1 MKLLAIGDVVG
12 TKSVEYI
19 TDRLWSLRSELGAD
33 LVVINGENA
42 TDIHGISANDAK
54 RISEAGADLI
64 TLGNHT
70 FGRKDICSLL
80 NDESWI
86 IRPANYP
93 PLVPGSGYTVLRVGG
108 WRVLCINVLGTALM
122 DALACPFATVD
133 RILERERG
141 NYDLALMDIHAE
153 ATSEKIALARYFD
166 GRISVIFG
174 THTHVQTADEQI
186 LPGGSG
192 YITDLGMT
200 GPTGGVIGAD
210 AATVIE
216 KFRTKMPTR
225 FRVADGEV
233 VACGALFTLDDGDPR
248 RVTAVRRIRF

>member
-12 TKSVEYI
+12 TKSVEYL
-19 TDRLWSLRSELGAD
+19 REHLWRLRSELGAD
-33 LVVINGENA
+33 FVAVNGENA
-42 TDIHGISANDAK
+42 TDIHGISTNDAK

-64 TLGNHT
+64 TLGNHA

-80 NDESWI
+80 SDESWI

-93 PLVPGSGYTVLRVGG
+93 PMVPGSGYTVLRVGG

-122 DALACPFATVD
+122 DALACPFSTVD
-133 RILERERG
+133 RILEREKG
-141 NYDLALMDIHAE
+141 NYDLSLMDIHAE

-166 GRISVIFG
+166 GRIDILFG

-200 GPTGGVIGAD
+200 GPVNGVIGSDTRA
-210 AATVIE
+210 VIE
-216 KFRTKMPTR
+216 KFRTRMPTR
-225 FRVADGEV
+225 FTVTEGEIRGS
-233 VACGALFTLDDGDPR
+233 GALFEWEESSKR
-248 RVTAVRRIRF
+248 IKRVTRIRF

>member
-1 MKLLAIGDVVG
+1 MKFLAIGDVVG

-80 NDESWI
+80 SDESWI

-122 DALACPFATVD
+122 DAMACPFATVD

-166 GRISVIFG
+166 GRIHVMFG

-200 GPTGGVIGAD
+200 GPTDGVIGSN
-210 AATVIE
+210 AAAVIE
-216 KFRTKMPTR
+216 KFRTRMPTR
-225 FRVADGEV
+225 FTAAEGEIRGH
-233 VACGALFTLDDGDPR
+233 GALFEWDESAH
-248 RVTAVRRIRF
+248 RVTSVKRIRF